1 LLASVLRQ
9 LIGLQIARRHHKQ
22 HAQLARQTI
31 QGISQSSYMP
41 TVVDLVL
48 VAIAEVEDLAAVLFV
63 QVAHGFLDRFLDEL
77 GVILLFIVFKHL
89 AREQAQLWN
98 ELRRSCLRIAL

>member
-1 LLASVLRQ
+1 
-9 LIGLQIARRHHKQ
+9 
-22 HAQLARQTI
+22 
-31 QGISQSSYMP
+31 MP